1 MLTDNFRH
9 FEKRIFDLC
18 LVIPALILL
27 APVFAIVAL
36 LVRLK
41 LGSPIFFR
49 QQRPGW
55 RGQPFT
61 LLKFRTLT
69 NARDAQGQ
77 LLPDAE
83 RLTKFGRFLRQS
95 SLDELP
101 ELLNI
106 LKGDMS
112 LVGPRPLLMSYLN
125 RYSLEQMRRLEVR
138 PGLTGWAQVNGR
150 NVLTWE
156 ERFKL
161 DLWYVDHWS
170 LKLDFMIILMTAWKV
185 LRREGISYPGHASM
199 FEFKGHSTNGTGS
212 ISSLSPSSKNGTSAQ
227 ESGFALLET
236 RSFTPELKAQ
246 IVLEVITGVKSIMEA
261 CREYGLRPDVLARWQ
276 ADFLENAAKAFQGQE
291 YDHAKQLQTTK

>member
-1 MLTDNFRH
+1 MLTNHYRH
-9 FEKRIFDLC
+9 FEKRISDLL

-27 APVFAIVAL
+27 APVLGVIAL

-41 LGSPIFFR
+41 LGSPVLFR

-55 RGQPFT
+55 QGQPFT

-69 NARDAQGQ
+69 NERDAQGR
-77 LLPDAE
+77 LLPDAQ

-101 ELLNI
+101 ELFNI

-125 RYSLEQMRRLEVR
+125 RYSFEQMRRFEVR

-170 LKLDFMIILMTAWKV
+170 LRLDLTIILMTAWKV
-185 LRREGISYPGHASM
+185 LRREGVSHPGHVTM
-199 FEFKGHSTNGTGS
+199 FEFKGNSTNGAGS
-212 ISSLSPSSKNGTSAQ
+212 ISSISPSAKNGTSPQ
-227 ESGFALLET
+227 ESELTLLEAT
-236 RSFTPELKAQ
+236 NFTPELKAQ

-261 CREYGLRPDVLARWQ
+261 CREYGLKPDVLARWQ
-276 ADFLENAAKAFQGQE
+276 ADFLENAAKAFQSQE
-291 YDHAKQLQTTK
+291 YDHSKQLQITK